1 MAQKKTN
8 EVESWLARPQ
18 SEMRIVLL
26 YGPDRGLVS
35 ERAAKFAARTGLALD
50 DPFSV
55 LKLDAA
61 ELAGDAGRLIDE
73 ARSIP
78 MFGGERLIWLRNAG
92 NDKALIDAL
101 GVLCAEPP
109 HDALLLVEAGDL
121 KKGSAL
127 RRTVEQAE
135 PAMALPCYADTAR
148 AIDALIDDE
157 MSRAGLSISL
167 EARQLLKS
175 LLGGDRLASR
185 GEIEKLALYCQGTGQ
200 VDIDD
205 VLASIGDVSAL
216 SQDAIVD
223 AVLAGDRSGY
233 DRAYTRLV
241 SSGANPFVALA
252 AMMRQLQAL
261 QPMRDRLEQ
270 GNGSA
275 ASIVASAR
283 PPVFFARRGL
293 VENALSRWN
302 GELIARALNRL
313 QTAVLQTRLNAD
325 LATSIARQTLLSLCL
340 ESARRRS

>member
-18 SEMRIVLL
+18 AEMRIVLL

-35 ERAAKFAARTGLALD
+35 ERAAGFAARTGLALD

-61 ELAGDAGRLIDE
+61 ELAGDSGRLIDE

-92 NDKALIDAL
+92 NDKALVDAL
-101 GVLCAEPP
+101 DVLCVEPP
-109 HDALLLVEAGDL
+109 RDALLLVEAGDL

-127 RRTVEQAE
+127 RRTVEQGGSAI
-135 PAMALPCYADTAR
+135 ALPCYADTAR
-148 AIDALIDDE
+148 AIDALIDEE
-157 MSRAGLSISL
+157 MDRVGLSISL
-167 EARQLLKS
+167 EARQLLKN

-185 GEIEKLALYCQGTGQ
+185 SEIEKLALYCRGAGR
-200 VDIDD
+200 VDAKD

-216 SQDAIVD
+216 SQDAVVD
-223 AVLAGDRSGY
+223 AILAGDTGSY
-233 DRAYTRLV
+233 DRAYSRLI

-270 GNGSA
+270 GAGSA

-283 PPVFFARRGL
+283 PPVFFARRGI
-293 VENALSRWN
+293 VENALSRWS
-302 GELIARALNRL
+302 GELIVRALDRL
-313 QTAVLQTRLNAD
+313 QTAVLHTRQNAD
-325 LATSIARQTLLSLCL
+325 LSASIARQTLLSLCL
-340 ESARRRS
+340 ESARRRK